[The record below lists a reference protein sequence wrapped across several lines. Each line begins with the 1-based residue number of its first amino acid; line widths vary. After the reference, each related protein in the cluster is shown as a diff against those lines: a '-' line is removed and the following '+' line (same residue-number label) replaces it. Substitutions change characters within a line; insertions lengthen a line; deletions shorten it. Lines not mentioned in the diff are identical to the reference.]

1 VHQIKEKFGR
11 LRMYGS
17 LVVEAIAQK
26 YGALSAMTCELSGN
40 PGTLHKK
47 GRLVEDP
54 LERAS
59 QNLGLSAR
67 LNLAMPMALYC
78 TKKLLTHLK
87 AVASDSVES
96 RDQDSVSKLGAWHA
110 NIIGLGR
117 TKLVLCCN
125 QATLACV
132 LFSVV
137 GISRKS
143 DLAKQ
148 LGSRLRSRVEGLLTR
163 LGIQAEVIAREILA
177 LEDVWLEYRQN
188 RQLLGCMEDARCSI
202 ESCFQQGEQNL
213 ETIEDELARRIYS
226 SNGYQRPERAVQILL
241 G

>member
-1 VHQIKEKFGR
+1 
-11 LRMYGS
+11 
-17 LVVEAIAQK
+17 
-26 YGALSAMTCELSGN
+26 
-40 PGTLHKK
+40 
-47 GRLVEDP
+47 
-54 LERAS
+54 
-59 QNLGLSAR
+59 
-67 LNLAMPMALYC
+67 MPMALYC

-87 AVASDSVES
+87 AVASDSVDA
-96 RDQDSVSKLGAWHA
+96 RDQVLDSKLGVWHA

-132 LFSVV
+132 LFSAV

-148 LGSRLRSRVEGLLTR
+148 LESRLCSRVEGLLTR
-163 LGIQAEVIAREILA
+163 LRIQPEVIAREVLA
-177 LEDVWLEYRQN
+177 LEHVQLEYRQN
-188 RQLLGCMEDARCSI
+188 RQLLGCLEDARCYV
-202 ESCFQQGEQNL
+202 ESCFEQGEQNL

-226 SNGYQRPERAVQILL
+226 SNGYQRPEHVIQILL